1 MINKKILPLFI
12 QLIYQIM
19 SHILIYTLYCDIF
32 SKKRKCNNCNNIL
45 YTDKSKITYLTKNI
59 NRN

>member
-1 MINKKILPLFI
+1 
-12 QLIYQIM
+12 M